1 MLLTKNALLP
11 KLHAQSNKHVL
22 KINLCKITMY
32 MPINGTFI
40 NEYSKFINSLHIFG
54 T

>member
-1 MLLTKNALLP
+1 MQNNNTL
-11 KLHAQSNKHVL
+11 
-22 KINLCKITMY
+22 Y